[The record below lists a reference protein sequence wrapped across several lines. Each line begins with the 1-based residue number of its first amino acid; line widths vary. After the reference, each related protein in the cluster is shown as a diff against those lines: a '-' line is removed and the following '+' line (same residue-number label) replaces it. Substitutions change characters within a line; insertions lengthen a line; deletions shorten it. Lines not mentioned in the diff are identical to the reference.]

1 MLNRV
6 TLSAFDNSIEA
17 HIVKGLLESEE
28 ICVFLVG
35 EQFFSTQ
42 MFFNVGLAHIYLQV
56 PAQQL
61 TQAQHLFSQYKNG
74 EFEQPLS
81 EYFNLVAEACP
92 QCGCTETIQ
101 ESHFDS
107 FFISAV
113 MAFLSGV
120 ATKSINYKVCKQ
132 CKCKISA

>member
-1 MLNRV
+1 MRNRV
-6 TLSAFDNSIEA
+6 TLTAFDNSIEA

-28 ICVFLVG
+28 ISVFLVG

-61 TQAQHLFSQYKNG
+61 TKAQQLFAQYKNG
-74 EFEQPLS
+74 ELEQPLK
-81 EYFNLVAEACP
+81 EHFNLVAEACP
-92 QCGCTETIQ
+92 QCGCTEITQ
-101 ESHFDS
+101 EPHCES
-107 FFISAV
+107 FFISGV
-113 MAFLSGV
+113 MACLSGV
-120 ATKSINYKVCKQ
+120 ATKSIHYKFCKQ